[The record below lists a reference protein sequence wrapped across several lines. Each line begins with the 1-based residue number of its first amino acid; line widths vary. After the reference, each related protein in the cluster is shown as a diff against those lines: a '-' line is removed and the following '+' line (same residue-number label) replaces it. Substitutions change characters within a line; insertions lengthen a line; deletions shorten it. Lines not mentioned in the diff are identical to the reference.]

1 MVRSGNAAD
10 GKLGHEGSTER
21 EVPRR
26 FRFLL
31 FRLLL
36 LLRLLLLFFGLF
48 LLLLRLLRLRHL
60 HVEHLHVRH
69 LHARRAR
76 VRRLRVS
83 QIVVLAQVKRELGD
97 KGRTAPVGA
106 GASRIN
112 RGAEHTARGVVV
124 RKGIAIALVQ
134 IGIVVAQGEG
144 ERLPNER
151 KAGVPGGVALKRN
164 AAREAGH
171 CIEAIAR
178 SQEPMTYVSRYEPA
192 DAVGK
197 GWQNVCCRT
206 CQKRA
211 VGARVENRRR
221 PVGATAEREPI
232 AHRVGGLAVNFSE
245 AYVGFDDVAVQQAAQ
260 TARGEIVEA
269 LSPRIPVV
277 PTAKIEKEPAE
288 GRPDAAVEVDLG
300 GGAVRERDALP
311 RQAHIALQA
320 VVEIVS
326 RLEVGRDRQTVVGLR
341 NAAETIVRHHGC
353 AERDVPRRPDFRLL
367 LLGFLLLGLLL
378 LLLCRLLA
386 FRLLVFWLF
395 LLVFRL
401 LRLRRLHVRCRLVC
415 FQVLG
420 PNRNTRTG

>member
-1 MVRSGNAAD
+1 MMVRSGNAAD
-10 GKLGHEGSTER
+10 VELGHEGRTER

-36 LLRLLLLFFGLF
+36 LLL
-48 LLLLRLLRLRHL
+48 LLLLRLLLLLFRLFRLRHL
-60 HVEHLHVRH
+60 HVQHF
-69 LHARRAR
+69 HARRAR

-83 QIVVLAQVKRELGD
+83 QIVVLTQVKRELGD

-106 GASRIN
+106 GASGIN
-112 RGAEHTARGVVV
+112 RGAENTARSVVV

-134 IGIVVAQGEG
+134 IGVVVAQVEG

-206 CQKRA
+206 CQKRP
-211 VGARVENRRR
+211 VGARVQNRGR
-221 PVGATAEREPI
+221 PVCATSEREPI
-232 AHRVGGLAVNFSE
+232 AHRVGGLAVDFPV
-245 AYVGFDDVAVQQAAQ
+245 AQIGFDDVAVQQAAQ
-260 TARGEIVEA
+260 TAADETVEA
-269 LSPRIPVV
+269 LFARIPVV

-288 GRPDAAVEVDLG
+288 GRPDAAVEVDLAG
-300 GGAVRERDALP
+300 SAVRDRDALP

-320 VVEIVS
+320 VAEIVS
-326 RLEVGRDRQTVVGLR
+326 RLEIGRDRQTVVGLR
-341 NAAETIVRHHGC
+341 NAAETIIRHYGC

-395 LLVFRL
+395 LLLFRL
-401 LRLRRLHVRCRLVC
+401 LRLQRLHVRCRLVC
-415 FQVLG
+415 LQILG
-420 PNRNTRTG
+420 PNRNTR